1 MALIKGNRPTSTP
14 DEPQA
19 NPLPVKKS
27 QAFIPRDQIR
37 NELDEFVPIPSSD
50 PKFSALTSVITESK
64 NEIFAAPKVDP
75 IKILEEANQ
84 KAQEVMAKAQEE
96 AKKLLEESQL
106 YCQSAYAQAQRDG
119 FEEGRQQGYE
129 EGRQQAQAI
138 IEEVKELFAQL
149 RDERER
155 TLQSLEP
162 EVAKL
167 ALRIA
172 REVIQSE
179 VNMNQEIV
187 LNTVRN
193 ALGGLK
199 GRDEVILHI
208 NSEDQDLVEQQ
219 RKLLEKFLEGVK
231 SFTIVSDSRVER
243 GGCIIETNLGNVDA
257 RISTKL
263 QTLETAFKEVEL
275 ENVDS
280 SPGSDQPQ

>member
-1 MALIKGNRPTSTP
+1 MALIKGTRPTSTP
-14 DEPQA
+14 EQPQPA
-19 NPLPVKKS
+19 PLPLKKS
-27 QAFIPRDQIR
+27 QAYIPKDQLKT
-37 NELDEFVPIPSSD
+37 ELEEIITIPSCD
-50 PKFSALTSVITESK
+50 PRTSAPSAPVVDTKT
-64 NEIFAAPKVDP
+64 EIFAAPKIDP
-75 IKILEEANQ
+75 IKVLEEANQ
-84 KAQEVMAKAQEE
+84 KAQEVMVKAQDE

-119 FEEGRQQGYE
+119 FEEGRQQGFE
-129 EGRQQAQAI
+129 DGRQEAQAL
-138 IEEVKELFAQL
+138 IEEVRELLSQL
-149 RDERER
+149 HSERER
-155 TLQSLEP
+155 TLRSLEP

-179 VNMNQEIV
+179 VNMNQEVVI
-187 LNTVRN
+187 NTVRN

-199 GRDEVILHI
+199 GRDEVILHV

-231 SFTIVSDSRVER
+231 SFSIISDSRVER

-280 SPGSDQPQ
+280 ASGSDKPQ